1 MIRVSTLSRRRSIT
15 VDLAGNLSAAQD
27 GNEGSLRILY
37 GIAEEIDL
45 FLHQITY
52 NAGIYEL
59 GNANVG
65 AVCSVSGTEC
75 IVYKYISKG
84 KPALWR
90 SCPRSWSPLRD
101 NGCSPEG

>member
-1 MIRVSTLSRRRSIT
+1 MSRRRCDNVQILS
-15 VDLAGNLSAAQD
+15 GNLCAAQD

-37 GIAEEIDL
+37 GIAEEVDL

-75 IVYKYISKG
+75 IVYKYISTG

-90 SCPRSWSPLRD
+90 SLSSFLVSSAR
-101 NGCSPEG
+101 

>member
-1 MIRVSTLSRRRSIT
+1 MSRRRSNNG
-15 VDLAGNLSAAQD
+15 DLAGNLSAAQD

-75 IVYKYISKG
+75 IVYKYITKG
-84 KPALWR
+84 SQLFGEVVA
-90 SCPRSWSPLRD
+90 RSWSPLRD